1 MAMNPDP
8 KRAYYI
14 DAYRIAFAARV
25 VEVVR
30 DDNGHTAVVLDQTYF
45 YPESGGQ
52 PADGGRVDGA
62 EVVDVTVRPSDQAVL
77 HWLANTAVSF
87 TPQTTVNG
95 QIEWARR
102 FDHMQQHTGQHILSR
117 AFINTAEAE
126 TVSFHLGQD
135 ICTIDLD
142 VKGSQLTAVQVQQ
155 AEQLANQII
164 WENRPVAV
172 RFVTPEE
179 AQTLPLRKQPD
190 VASDCLR
197 LVDITG
203 FDLTACGGTHVARTG
218 EVGLLKV
225 VKLENRKQKL
235 RVSFVCGQRALA
247 DYEAKTQVVQDLTAV
262 LTTAPEELLG
272 SVQKLQAENK
282 AAGRAVRQLQ
292 DELASY
298 LVAAYREAAERVG
311 ETDLIM
317 VAFSDRDGQS
327 MRSLVQM
334 IVGDAPRPTVAL
346 LGGAGEKPTFI
357 CQRSE
362 DAPGDMN
369 KVLKAGLAVLG
380 SRSGG
385 GTAVMAQ
392 GSAPPATITQVQEAL
407 MAMREHWLTAVL

>member
-1 MAMNPDP
+1 MNPNP
-8 KRAYYI
+8 QRAYYI
-14 DAYRIAFAARV
+14 DAYRMAFSALV

-30 DDNGHTAVVLDQTYF
+30 HENGHTAVVLDHTYF

-52 PADGGRVDGA
+52 PADRGTVGGHDVA
-62 EVVDVTVRPSDQAVL
+62 DVTVRPSDQAVL
-77 HWLANTAVSF
+77 HWVANTAVSLA
-87 TPQTTVNG
+87 PQTTVNS

-135 ICTIDLD
+135 VCTIDLD
-142 VKGSQLTAVQVQQ
+142 LNGGELTAIQVQQ
-155 AEQLANQII
+155 AEQRANQII
-164 WENRPVAV
+164 WENRPVTV

-190 VASDCLR
+190 VASDYLR
-197 LVDITG
+197 LVDITD

-225 VKLENRKQKL
+225 VKLEKRKQKL

-247 DYEAKTQVVQDLTAV
+247 DYEAKMQVVQDLTAV
-262 LTTAPEELLG
+262 LTTASDELLG

-282 AAGRAVRQLQ
+282 AAGRTVRQLQ

-298 LVAAYREAAERVG
+298 LVATYRQAAERVG
-311 ETDLIM
+311 ETDLIV

-327 MRSLVQM
+327 IRSLVQM
-334 IVGDAPRPTVAL
+334 LLTDASRPTVAL
-346 LGGAGEKPTFI
+346 MGGAGEKPTFI

-362 DAPGDMN
+362 EAPGDMN

-392 GSAPPATITQVQEAL
+392 GSAPPATITQVQDAL
-407 MAMREHWLTAVL
+407 TAMREHWLTAVL